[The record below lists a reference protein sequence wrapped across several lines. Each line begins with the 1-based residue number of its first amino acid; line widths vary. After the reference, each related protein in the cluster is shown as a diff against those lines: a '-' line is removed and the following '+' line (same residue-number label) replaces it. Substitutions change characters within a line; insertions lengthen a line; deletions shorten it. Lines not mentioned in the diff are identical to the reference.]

1 MLAKSSSLLALI
13 VSGAIKDPA
22 SRWKEQ
28 FTFELNWK
36 HIYIVHDESK
46 IKD

>member
-1 MLAKSSSLLALI
+1 M

-28 FTFELNWK
+28 FTFELG
-36 HIYIVHDESK
+36 HIYIVYDESK